1 MYFKLP
7 DTSTEEITM
16 LMLDGKMLSTEDVR
30 EMCVSG
36 NLKCHVEGMVM
47 SMVVSNDHSE
57 LMYRL
62 LNTGQ
67 CTMGLGK
74 TEIYRIVVPIQVEDI
89 EGRKF
94 YRLLANLVHIE
105 QSDETW
111 GGIVYNKGIT
121 KIRNKAQVDKNA

>member
-1 MYFKLP
+1 MYFKMP
-7 DTSTEEITM
+7 DAPTEEITM

-30 EMCVSG
+30 EMATGG
-36 NLKCHVEGMVM
+36 NIKCHVEGMVM
-47 SMVVSNDHSE
+47 SMLVSNDYSE
-57 LMYRL
+57 LMYHL

-67 CTMGLGK
+67 CTMGLGQ
-74 TEIYRIVVPIQVEDI
+74 TEIYRIVGPIQVEDT